1 MTVNANY
8 NFLRSAQLGD
18 VLTAEA
24 QESKHGRT
32 LSFFDVRITNQDGT
46 LLGTGIFTLL
56 PPGSED
62 RDLSAANH
70 AAKANCGEE
79 KSGAHSTPLFLIS

>member
-1 MTVNANY
+1 MASHGYLAVTVNANY

-46 LLGTGIFTLL
+46 LLGTGIFTFYRL
-56 PPGSED
+56 D
-62 RDLSAANH
+62 R
-70 AAKANCGEE
+70 KIE
-79 KSGAHSTPLFLIS
+79 I